1 MAETDVTQQS
11 DDDFDDTGADKATES
26 TGKTFRQEDVDRIV
40 ADRIARE
47 KAKYADYSDLKRR
60 AAAAMSDQEK
70 ALAEA
75 EQRGRSAAQQASGVR
90 LARAEL
96 RAAAAGQVTPEAL
109 DGFLEYADLS
119 RFIGEDGE
127 PNEKAIKS
135 AITKLGAG
143 STKTTSS
150 TNYDGGARDSAAR
163 PTDMNAL
170 IRRGA
175 GHEA

>member
-11 DDDFDDTGADKATES
+11 DDDFDDAGADKATES

-47 KAKYADYSDLKRR
+47 KAKYADYGDLKRR

-70 ALAEA
+70 AIAEA

-96 RAAAAGQVTPEAL
+96 RAAAAGQVPAEAL
-109 DGFLEYADLS
+109 DGFLEYADLN

-127 PNEKAIKS
+127 PNEKAIKA
-135 AITKLGAG
+135 AIAKLGAG
-143 STKTTSS
+143 QKTSS
-150 TNYDGGARDSAAR
+150 TNYDGGARGSAAR

-175 GHEA
+175 GHEV